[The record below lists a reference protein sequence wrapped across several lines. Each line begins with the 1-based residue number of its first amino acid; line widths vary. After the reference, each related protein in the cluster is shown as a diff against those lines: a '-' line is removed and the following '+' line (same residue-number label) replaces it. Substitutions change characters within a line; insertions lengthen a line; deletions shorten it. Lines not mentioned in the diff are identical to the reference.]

1 MAKEIKIKVTK
12 VRDVDY
18 QGKKFKAYQC
28 LDGDGNTVD
37 LKFTRDCH
45 NVPTERCFIYVDSD
59 KVNVNRKKE
68 YPVVW
73 VKDVNRIEP
82 IEKGNGVEKFFG
94 VDDDENPFA

>member
-1 MAKEIKIKVTK
+1 MAKEIKIKVTN

-18 QGKKFKAYQC
+18 NGRKFKAYHC
-28 LDGDGNTVD
+28 LDGDGNNVE
-37 LKFTRDCH
+37 LKFTRECH

-82 IEKGNGVEKFFG
+82 ISRSSSVEKFFG
-94 VDDDENPFA
+94 VAEDSENPF